1 MEFEAP
7 KAFTDLLPADLR
19 AYAVYILGGSLC
31 IAGLIVMLVL
41 VAVVKLLFGRKK
53 KVGDPKDLTENLTE
67 YPDLKR
73 PSSGDRQLRA
83 EGVPVRIRL
92 IVVAPAGTASEI
104 DVDELAEILEKVLP
118 GLGEIYKNDKPRV
131 KVWPTQVSYQGFAT
145 HFHKNMKTGAKEGEL
160 SRWVLVAGRA
170 KLGKQQI
177 MLGLGMQ
184 TIKPNTVG
192 RRTVDS
198 HEWANVLRVRVKD

>member
-7 KAFTDLLPADLR
+7 KVFSELLPADLR
-19 AYAVYILGGSLC
+19 AYAVYILAGSVCVGGLFV
-31 IAGLIVMLVL
+31 ILVL
-41 VAVVKLLFGRKK
+41 VTIVKLLFGRKAK
-53 KVGDPKDLTENLTE
+53 PAEPKNLVENLDE
-67 YPDLKR
+67 YPNLK
-73 PSSGDRQLRA
+73 STSGDRQLRV
-83 EGVPVRIRL
+83 EGVPVRLRL
-92 IVVAPAGTASEI
+92 VVVAPAGTASEFE
-104 DVDELAEILEKVLP
+104 VDELAELLEKVLP

-131 KVWPTQVSYQGFAT
+131 KVWPTQVSYKGFAT
-145 HFHKNMKTGAKEGEL
+145 HFHKNMKTGAEEGEL
-160 SRWVLVAGRA
+160 TRWVLVAGRA